1 MDNICAK
8 LKQREKNKYRALISV
23 DSSLYSIPKI
33 TNDSAITYTP
43 GTLLEEGE
51 WFCIKEAS
59 KTHYSIDL
67 LVSTDTSVDYQTL
80 DRKDFSRIDFV
91 FVLSDNYIAFQN
103 ISKSKLLSKRRVL
116 ALGEAY
122 EFQDDCSEIVI
133 NDLPD
138 ALYDRSN
145 DTLYF
150 KRLESIT
157 SIFRGIDQLYREAT
171 EEETSQFLNNDFINL
186 TDGYSSKS
194 VKTPNRK
201 RIALAMKTLSELQ
214 EEDRK
219 NIFAYIGDYCPE
231 LQVSENSFNVG
242 TEDDMKKLLFGIE
255 QRFYTT
261 PVGGEKR
268 IANSVI
274 PLNI

>member
-1 MDNICAK
+1 MDNICVK
-8 LKQREKNKYRALISV
+8 LKQREKNKYRVLISV
-23 DSSLYSIPKI
+23 DDALYNIPTI
-33 TNDSAITYTP
+33 TKDLSITYAP

-51 WFCIKEAS
+51 WFCIAKAS
-59 KTHYSIDL
+59 KTEYAVDL
-67 LVSTDTSVDYQTL
+67 LSSTDTSIDFQTL
-80 DRKDFSRIDFV
+80 DRKDFSRIDFI

-103 ISKSKLLSKRRVL
+103 VSKSKLLSKRRVL
-116 ALGEAY
+116 ALGAAY
-122 EFQDDCSEIVI
+122 EYQDDCSEVVI
-133 NDLPD
+133 NNLPD
-138 ALYDRSN
+138 ALYDKSN

-171 EEETSQFLNNDFINL
+171 EEETTQFLNNDFINL
-186 TDGYSSKS
+186 TDGYSANS
-194 VKTPNRK
+194 VKTPNK
-201 RIALAMKTLSELQ
+201 RIALAMKTLSELK

-219 NIFAYIGDYCPE
+219 NIFAYIDDYCPE
-231 LQVSENSFNVG
+231 LQVSENSFNIG

-255 QRFYTT
+255 QQFYTT

-274 PLNI
+274 PLS

>member
-23 DSSLYSIPKI
+23 DSKLYNIPTI
-33 TNDSAITYTP
+33 TADFVTTYTP
-43 GTLLEEGE
+43 GSLLEEGE

-59 KTHYSIDL
+59 KTDYSIDL
-67 LVSTDTSVDYQTL
+67 LSSTDTSVDFQTL
-80 DRKDFSRIDFV
+80 DRKDFSRIDFI
-91 FVLSDNYIAFQN
+91 FVLSGNHIAFQN
-103 ISKSKLLSKRRVL
+103 ISKAKLLSKRRVL

-122 EFQDDCSEIVI
+122 EYQDECSEIVI

-138 ALYDRSN
+138 AIYDKSN

-157 SIFRGIDQLYREAT
+157 SIFKGIDQLYREAT
-171 EEETSQFLNNDFINL
+171 EEETTKFLNNDFINL
-186 TDGYSSKS
+186 TNDYSAKN

-201 RIALAMKTLSELQ
+201 RIALAIKTLNELE

-242 TEDDMKKLLFGIE
+242 TEDDMKKLLYGIE

-274 PLNI
+274 PLA

>member
-8 LKQREKNKYRALISV
+8 LKQREKNKYRTLISV
-23 DSSLYSIPKI
+23 DNKLYSIPPI
-33 TNDSAITYTP
+33 TEDLATTYTP
-43 GTLLEEGE
+43 STLLEEGE
-51 WFCIKEAS
+51 WFCVKDAS
-59 KTHYSIDL
+59 KTDYFIDL
-67 LVSTDTSVDYQTL
+67 PSSTDTSIDFQTL
-80 DRKDFSRIDFV
+80 DRKDFTRIDFI

-103 ISKSKLLSKRRVL
+103 ISKSKLLSKRRVF

-122 EFQDDCSEIVI
+122 EFQDGCNEIVI

-138 ALYDRSN
+138 ALYDKSN

-171 EEETSQFLNNDFINL
+171 EEETTQFLNNDFINL
-186 TDGYSSKS
+186 KGGYSANN

-201 RIALAMKTLSELQ
+201 RIALAMKTLNELDEKDQ
-214 EEDRK
+214 K

-231 LQVSENSFNVG
+231 LRVSENSFDIG
-242 TEDDMKKLLFGIE
+242 SEEDMKKLLFGIE

-261 PVGGEKR
+261 PIGGEKR
-268 IANSVI
+268 IANSI
-274 PLNI
+274 ISLS